1 MSLLTQDGG
10 EKFAISILPAYVCRR
25 PAEREVVLEVVKE
38 ATTLNEAFEILRVL
52 DPPIDRTRAMVA
64 LCRQDWEPGVLVDD
78 YFYQLKVDDERA
90 QAPLRM
96 VCTLLIAQ
104 LPTPVQAPIKEWLAT
119 KEEIDS
125 RQARAF
131 VEYVRET
138 LTERGIALDKG
149 NMDFSSV

>member
-1 MSLLTQDGG
+1 MATGFSNLNIPPLLKDQTVTEWEHFFRAAVVSLLTQDGG

-52 DPPIDRTRAMVA
+52 DPPIDRTHAMVA

-78 YFYQLKVDDERA
+78 YFYQLKVDGERA

-96 VCTLLIAQ
+96 VCTRGLSRCSAGTFRCQSGIVRGAR
-104 LPTPVQAPIKEWLAT
+104 VLA
-119 KEEIDS
+119 
-125 RQARAF
+125 
-131 VEYVRET
+131 V
-138 LTERGIALDKG
+138 
-149 NMDFSSV
+149 